1 MTLPDWVVAAG
12 VLVIALLWT
21 LLSSL
26 DDEQ

>member
-26 DDEQ
+26 DDEE